1 MKLREYQ
8 REVAHA
14 VLDSVR
20 TNAGHTFSVEMSRQ
34 GGKNELSA
42 HLEILLM
49 LVHMARGGS
58 IIKCSP
64 TFKPQTIISMQRLR
78 DRLIDFG
85 LADLARSEMG
95 YMVSLGFARAIFLSA
110 EHSTS
115 VVGHTAD
122 ILMEIDESQ
131 DVSKDKYTKEFRPMG
146 SPTNVTTIHYGTAW
160 DDSTLLEEVKQTNLE
175 LEKKDGVKR
184 HFRFDWQVV
193 AKHNQQYRRYV
204 SGELTRL
211 GIDHPLF
218 RTQYMLEP
226 LRGGG
231 RFVTAQQIETMTGQ
245 HGRLPHPDP
254 GAYYVAG
261 IDLAGEREETK
272 EEALASARHKI
283 DSTVITIAQVELA
296 KRAPTQLIEPNMKIV
311 AQYQWTGEPHSQ
323 LYPIMV
329 DLLRRWD
336 AKPVVVDS
344 TGIGQPVASFLK
356 KELGARVVP
365 FVFTQRSKSDLG
377 FNLLAFVNSG
387 RIKLYKQ
394 DGYPE
399 FRNMMEQLTAA
410 RSMYRPNQTMNFYVD
425 PADGHDDFLVSL
437 ALAAHGAADFSPMA
451 AKGGQRND

>member
-8 REVAHA
+8 KEVAHA

-20 TNAGHTFSVEMSRQ
+20 TNAGHTFSVEMARQ

-42 HLEILLM
+42 HLEILLL

-58 IIKCSP
+58 IVKCSP

-78 DRLIDFG
+78 DRMIDFG
-85 LADLARSEMG
+85 LGGLAHYEMG
-95 YMVSLGFARAIFLSA
+95 YIVSLGFARTIFLSA

-131 DVSKDKYTKEFRPMG
+131 DVSKEKYTKEFRPMG
-146 SPTNVTTIHYGTAW
+146 SPSNVTTIHYGTAW
-160 DDSTLLEEVKQTNLE
+160 DDATLLEEVKQTNLE
-175 LEKKDGVKR
+175 LEKKDGLKR
-184 HFRFDWQVV
+184 HFRYDWRDV

-204 SGELTRL
+204 SAELARL
-211 GIDHPLF
+211 GGDHPLF

-226 LRGGG
+226 LRAGS
-231 RFVTAQQIETMTGQ
+231 RFVSAQQIQEMAGT
-245 HGRLPHPDP
+245 HPRLNHPNP

-272 EEALASARHKI
+272 EQALASSKHKI
-283 DSTVITIAQVELA
+283 DSTVITIAQVELTR
-296 KRAPTQLIEPNMKIV
+296 RAPTQLIEPTIKV
-311 AQYQWTGEPHSQ
+311 VEQYQWTGKPHSQ

-329 DLLRRWD
+329 DLLRKWD
-336 AKPVVVDS
+336 AKPIVVDS
-344 TGIGQPVASFLK
+344 TGIGQPVASFLR
-356 KELGARVVP
+356 KELGSRVVP

-377 FNLLAFVNSG
+377 FNLLAFVASG
-387 RIKLYKQ
+387 RIKLFKQ
-394 DGYPE
+394 DGSDEY
-399 FRNMMEQLTAA
+399 RAMMEQLSKA
-410 RSMYRPNQTMNFYVD
+410 RSLFRPNQTVNFYID

-437 ALAAHGAADFSPMA
+437 ALAAHAAADFSPRA
-451 AKGGQRND
+451 AKGGIRDD